1 MEVRKLTKEDI
12 DESLN
17 LSQFA
22 FQYTLTDKEREH
34 RLNVLRPEDSIG
46 YYSDGELLA
55 KMTTFPFRILIDG
68 VSFDMGGVSG
78 VATYPEYRRS
88 GLVKNLLQHGLKE
101 MKEKGQVLAYLFPFS
116 IPFYR
121 KYGWELFVDYQKLTL
136 TRERLPSFKTVT
148 GNMKKIDETSI
159 LILKEIYGEYIQ
171 SYTGMLIRDNDW
183 WMDWVLFRKKG
194 RIAAYIDPAGKPK
207 GYIIYEVKDRK
218 MTIKEFVS
226 LNEESR
232 RGIWNF
238 IANHDS
244 MADEYIIQQLPV
256 NEPYPYWLPDPKVQ
270 KEIVPYFMARI
281 VDVEK
286 FLQQYPFKKVTN
298 GNVFLHVLDEFCP
311 WNNATYQITVKEKEV
326 KVKRHEPRDK
336 GACQQEPK
344 RGIICN
350 INSLTSMLLN
360 YQRPSNLLQ
369 IQLIKGSQEEIDIL
383 EQLIVNKP
391 TGFIDFF

>member
-1 MEVRKLTKEDI
+1 MEVRKLTKDDI
-12 DESLN
+12 DESLK

-22 FQYTLTDKEREH
+22 FQYTLTSEEREH
-34 RLNVLRPEDSIG
+34 RLNVLRPEDSLG
-46 YYSDGELLA
+46 YFSNGELLA
-55 KMTTFPFRILIDG
+55 KMTTLPFKVLIDG

-88 GLVKNLLQHGLKE
+88 GLVKNLIQHGLKE

-121 KYGWELFVDYQKLTL
+121 KYGWEIFVDYQKLTL
-136 TRERLPSFKTVT
+136 TREQLPRFKTVT
-148 GNMKKIDETSI
+148 GHMKKVDDTSI
-159 LILKEIYGEYIQ
+159 HTLIEIYDKYVK
-171 SYTGMLIRDNDW
+171 SYTGMLLRDNDW
-183 WMDWVLFRKKG
+183 WRDWVLFRKKG
-194 RIAAYIDPAGKPK
+194 RIAAFIDPVGTPK

-226 LNEESR
+226 LDEESR

-244 MADEYIIQQLPV
+244 MADDYIIQQLPDS
-256 NEPYPYWLPDPKVQ
+256 EPYPYWLPDPKIQ
-270 KEIVPYFMARI
+270 KEVVPYFMARI

-286 FLQQYPFKKVTN
+286 FLKKYPFKPATN
-298 GNVFLHVLDEFCP
+298 GNLFLHVLDEFCP
-311 WNNATYQITVKEKEV
+311 WNNVTYQITVKEKEV
-326 KVKRHEPRDK
+326 KVKRHEPRSK

-350 INSLTSMLLN
+350 INSLTTMLLN

-369 IQLIKGSQEEIDIL
+369 IQQIKGSQEEVDRL
-383 EQLIVNKP
+383 EQLIVKKP